1 MLPHSQPIIPSNRTR
16 IRSNDTRLIVLGGA
30 DNTDEVSNQLK
41 GIIKGILVI
50 YNPVNFSIQKL
61 LETLFFVI

>member
-41 GIIKGILVI
+41 GKI
-50 YNPVNFSIQKL
+50 
-61 LETLFFVI
+61 

>member
-41 GIIKGILVI
+41 GMVYIYVI
-50 YNPVNFSIQKL
+50 YSIMYLSVVK
-61 LETLFFVI
+61 